1 MDFHVSLIGRNNLS
15 AEIYRQLRKAIL
27 DGRLRPGDK
36 LPPTREL
43 ARSLGVSR
51 TTVSV
56 AFDRLAGEGYLTSR
70 VGAGTFV
77 NERAARRSRD
87 ATKRVRVAGVLR
99 PRPVWETISLP
110 SLLAGDA
117 EFDFRTGLPDAALFP
132 HQEWNR
138 LTGRQLR
145 ADRSLDRY
153 GHPAGHRELREAIA
167 RHIGV
172 SRGLETQADDI
183 TITSG
188 TQQAIDVAARAL
200 LNPGDVVAVED
211 PGYAPPRRLFQSL
224 GLRVHGVPVD
234 REGIVVQAL
243 PRHARL
249 IYVTPSHQY
258 PLGIPMTLP
267 RRLELLAWAEQNNAA
282 ILEDDYDTEFRFGG
296 RPIEPL
302 QTLDAAGRVIYAGS
316 FSKTLLPTLRLGF
329 LVAPASLQDAVH
341 KVKSV
346 TDWHTSLL
354 GQAVLARFIDDGGF
368 ARHLRKMS
376 IVYQDRREIILDF
389 MARRLADHLEVLPSA
404 AGIHVTAIA
413 KTANVPQVAA
423 IVRRARDAG
432 VAVHELLSFAVDS
445 APSPGIVLGYGAIPS
460 ARVNEGLRRLLK
472 CFAEPAA
479 RDH

>member
-1 MDFHVSLIGRNNLS
+1 MDFHVSLIGRKNLS
-15 AEIYRQLRKAIL
+15 AEIYRQLRKAIV

-56 AFDRLAGEGYLTSR
+56 AFDRLTGEGFLKSR

-77 NERAARRSRD
+77 NERAARRNREV
-87 ATKRVRVAGVLR
+87 KRVRTAGVLR

-110 SLLAGDA
+110 TRLAGFA

-132 HQEWNR
+132 FQEWRR
-138 LTGRQLR
+138 LISRQLR
-145 ADRSLDRY
+145 QDNGFDRY
-153 GHPAGHRELREAIA
+153 AGPAGHRGAREAIA

-172 SRGLETQADDI
+172 SRGLEVAADDI
-183 TITSG
+183 TVTSG
-188 TQQAIDVAARAL
+188 TQQAIDLVARAF
-200 LNPGDVVAVED
+200 LNPGDIVAVED

-224 GLRVHGVPVD
+224 GLRVQGVPVD
-234 REGIVVQAL
+234 REGIVVSVL

-282 ILEDDYDTEFRFGG
+282 ILEDDYDTEFRFSG

-302 QTLDAAGRVIYAGS
+302 QTLDMAGRVIYVGS

-329 LVAPASLQDAVH
+329 LIAPPSLQEAIH

-346 TDWHTSLL
+346 TDWHTSLVT
-354 GQAVLARFIDDGGF
+354 QAALAQFIEDGGF

-376 IVYQDRREIILDF
+376 VVYQDRREIILNF
-389 MARRLADHLEVLPSA
+389 LARRMADHLEVLPSA
-404 AGIHVTAIA
+404 AGIHITAIA
-413 KTANVPQVAA
+413 RTASADHIAA
-423 IVRRARDAG
+423 IVSRARADG
-432 VAVHELLSFAVDS
+432 VAVHELLSFAL
-445 APSPGIVLGYGAIPS
+445 ANPPLPGIVLGYGAVPT
-460 ARVNEGLRRLLK
+460 ARINEGLRRLLK
-472 CFAEPAA
+472 CFTAPEA
-479 RDH
+479 RNG